1 MGKLSEA
8 RSKPG
13 EAGRRKPP
21 ARSSLGFGRPASPI
35 PLTLDSGN
43 LPSQGVSQKGGSPK
57 LLPTCPAS
65 DLLPLQP
72 QARASRDFHLGCSVA
87 PARPA
92 AAAERGP
99 RDSPGQARDGGAGS
113 RFRRVSPRGC
123 FSSAGASPACFKA
136 GNPKARA
143 AGKKSCGRGGRR
155 GGGALAANWFGHCP
169 RTGAE
174 FPPLASIPRPRSQTP
189 PLVPSVL
196 QNGLASRSPGC
207 YVQVPGP
214 SFHSPSPDRRATGSV
229 DLSSPGDDPSPP
241 LLEWSQLLA
250 QRLPPGHL
258 PSGGLFN
265 PLNCVQETFISIF
278 LSLLPSLSPLLS
290 FSSLNPGVLWVEH

>member
-143 AGKKSCGRGGRR
+143 AGEKKLWARGSPRR
-155 GGGALAANWFGHCP
+155 RSVGSELVWALPTDRCRISASGQHPTASEPNSSPCP
-169 RTGAE
+169 KCPTEWPGLEVTWMLRSG
-174 FPPLASIPRPRSQTP
+174 PGSQLSQSLPRPAGHGLGR
-189 PLVPSVL
+189 LVLP
-196 QNGLASRSPGC
+196 
-207 YVQVPGP
+207 
-214 SFHSPSPDRRATGSV
+214 RR
-229 DLSSPGDDPSPP
+229 
-241 LLEWSQLLA
+241 
-250 QRLPPGHL
+250 
-258 PSGGLFN
+258 
-265 PLNCVQETFISIF
+265 
-278 LSLLPSLSPLLS
+278 
-290 FSSLNPGVLWVEH
+290 